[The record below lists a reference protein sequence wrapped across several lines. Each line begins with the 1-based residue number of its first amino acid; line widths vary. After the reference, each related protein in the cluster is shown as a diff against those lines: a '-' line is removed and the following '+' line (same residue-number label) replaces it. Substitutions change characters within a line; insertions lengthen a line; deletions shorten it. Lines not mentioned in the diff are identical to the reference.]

1 MCALHCA
8 QLLHTILHRTDLILF
23 PLTLQTITIAL
34 MMSIWGKGCCFQD
47 CCLSESNVTSTIFSE
62 RYMLSSVRLSVCRLS
77 SVTFVRPTHAV
88 QIFGHNSM
96 ALGTVAIHWHPL
108 TISWRSSQGT
118 PQPGELNT
126 RGVVRCSDFG
136 PIDGW
141 CKTWGKL
148 VLITT
153 RKSCRGLWAFDWY
166 QNWWPWMTLN
176 GVMAVILRYL
186 SELLCTMLP

>member
-1 MCALHCA
+1 MNKLCLVSIEH
-8 QLLHTILHRTDLILF
+8 D
-23 PLTLQTITIAL
+23 IADSFL
-34 MMSIWGKGCCFQD
+34 ANVNSRSRSPCC
-47 CCLSESNVTSTIFSE
+47 
-62 RYMLSSVRLSVCRLS
+62 RPSVCRLS
-77 SVTFVRPTHAV
+77 VDLSSVVGNARAPDQAV
-88 QIFGHNSM
+88 VIFGNIST
-96 ALGTVAIHWHPL
+96 ALGTLVIRWHSL
-108 TISWRSSQGT
+108 KISRRSSQGT